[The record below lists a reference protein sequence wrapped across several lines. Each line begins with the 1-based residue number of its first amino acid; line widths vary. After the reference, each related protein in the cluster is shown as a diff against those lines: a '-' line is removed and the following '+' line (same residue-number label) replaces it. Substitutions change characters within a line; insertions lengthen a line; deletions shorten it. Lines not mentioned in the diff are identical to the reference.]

1 MRPDILLVQP
11 PYGGEYNFWKSE
23 CLGMGYLASALE
35 AKGYS
40 VKIIDAFLLD
50 MSVEETVQEIL
61 AAPPHHLLGFS
72 MLSYELYRT
81 GQSTI
86 ERLRRSGWTTHVTLG
101 SWFPT
106 FWYEQIIAE
115 RTQVDSIVLGEGE
128 RAICML
134 ADYVRTGS
142 WPRED
147 GAGVKL
153 RQIDNTLVVDPRADQ
168 TDLNLLAH
176 PRRDFFDVSWQHYH
190 LSTCQSSRGC
200 GHNRCTFCSVPAFYA
215 NKTNHRLRA
224 ADDVIEEVAKL
235 ARMGAD
241 FVFFTDEDFVGQA
254 PDGPQRALD
263 IFQGAADRGLTTRYT
278 FNCTVSAVDETL
290 FGKLRELGL
299 RAAYIG
305 IESNHARCLKR
316 FGKGVGPADV
326 ERAVATLKDLDIKLV
341 PGWIMFERESTLEE
355 VEESITFL
363 RDLDAYH
370 VNFVKALYVM
380 SDTPMERL
388 YGPEVY
394 KTYFHTRYFYRNP
407 QVDLLVR
414 ILMTDYLPEVMPHTN
429 NIYPIWHKLLAGYG
443 NREQQQR
450 YDSINRSMRELSL
463 GFVED
468 TIRRIRSNS
477 LDGLA
482 RELTW
487 QVQQWTRL
495 GQEIHALVG
504 AI

>member
-23 CLGMGYLASALE
+23 SLGMGYLASALQ
-35 AKGYS
+35 ARGYS

-50 MSVEETVQEIL
+50 MSVEKTVQEI
-61 AAPPHHLLGFS
+61 ASAPPHLLLGFS

-81 GQSTI
+81 GQSII
-86 ERLRRSGWTTHVTLG
+86 EHLRKSGWTAHVTLG

-106 FWYEQIIAE
+106 FWYEQIVAE
-115 RTQVDSIVLGEGE
+115 QTSVDSIVLGEGE
-128 RAICML
+128 DAICML
-134 ADYVRTGS
+134 ADYVKTGS
-142 WPRED
+142 WPSEA
-147 GAGVKL
+147 GAGAAL
-153 RQIDNTLVVDPRADQ
+153 RQIDGTLIVDLRSAQ
-168 TDLNLLAH
+168 TDLNRLPH
-176 PRRDFFDVSWQHYH
+176 PRRDYLDLTWQRYH
-190 LSTCQSSRGC
+190 LSTCQTSRGC
-200 GHNRCTFCSVPAFYA
+200 GHSRCTFCSVPAFYA
-215 NKTNHRLRA
+215 NKTNHRLRT
-224 ADDVIEEVAKL
+224 ADDVIEEVAEL

-254 PDGPQRALD
+254 PYGPQRALD
-263 IFQGAADRGLTTRYT
+263 IFQGAADRGLKTRYT
-278 FNCTVSAVDETL
+278 FNCTVSAVDEKL

-316 FGKGVGPADV
+316 FGKGVSPADV
-326 ERAVATLKDLDIKLV
+326 ERAVAVLKDLDIKLV

-355 VEESITFL
+355 VEESIAFL
-363 RDLDAYH
+363 RNLDAYH

-380 SDTPMERL
+380 TDTPMERL

-394 KTYFHTRYFYRNP
+394 KTYFYTRYFYRNP
-407 QVDLLVR
+407 EIDLLVR

-429 NIYPIWHKLLAGYG
+429 DIYPIWHKLLAGYG
-443 NREQQQR
+443 APEQQQQ
-450 YDSINRSMRELSL
+450 YESINRSMRELSL
-463 GFVED
+463 GFMEE
-468 TIRRIRSNS
+468 TIGRIRSNS

-495 GQEIHALVG
+495 GQEIRALAR